1 MADNNDKFLSKY
13 NEIIF
18 ENLDAILRQN
28 MMFQT
33 QISFL
38 EEAVKD
44 KEQLEKNLYA
54 KETEID
60 LTSELAHLKS
70 ELKDKE
76 EILAISGDGSP
87 DAHRLQNALNTQMKD
102 ATIRKRQIAN
112 LESEKIVDKRT
123 ISEQR
128 KYIQKLEKM
137 LPKEKKIVRQDLHN
151 QKCQVQR
158 TTFPLDQA
166 KQDLIHQFVL
176 CSKYHQGAALIPI
189 RARSCPCTCHQTL
202 MVRSYLLQ

>member
-1 MADNNDKFLSKY
+1 MAETNDKFLSKY

-18 ENLDAILRQN
+18 ENLDSILRQN

-54 KETEID
+54 KESEID
-60 LTSELAHLKS
+60 LTSELAHLRS

-87 DAHRLQNALNTQMKD
+87 DAHKKVVAKNVVKKNK
-102 ATIRKRQIAN
+102 
-112 LESEKIVDKRT
+112 V
-123 ISEQR
+123 
-128 KYIQKLEKM
+128 
-137 LPKEKKIVRQDLHN
+137 KEDR
-151 QKCQVQR
+151 
-158 TTFPLDQA
+158 F
-166 KQDLIHQFVL
+166 DLIMKSDEDVSSGGTF
-176 CSKYHQGAALIPI
+176 
-189 RARSCPCTCHQTL
+189 
-202 MVRSYLLQ
+202 

>member
-1 MADNNDKFLSKY
+1 MAETNDKFLSKY

-18 ENLDAILRQN
+18 ENLDSILRQN

-54 KETEID
+54 KESEID

-102 ATIRKRQIAN
+102 ATVRKRQIEN
-112 LESEKIVDKRT
+112 LESEKIVDKKT

-137 LPKEKKIVRQDLHN
+137 LPKEKKIRILPKTVP
-151 QKCQVQR
+151 KVV
-158 TTFPLDQA
+158 A
-166 KQDLIHQFVL
+166 KKVVAKNVVKKNKVKEDRFDLIMKSDEDVSSGGTF
-176 CSKYHQGAALIPI
+176 
-189 RARSCPCTCHQTL
+189 
-202 MVRSYLLQ
+202 